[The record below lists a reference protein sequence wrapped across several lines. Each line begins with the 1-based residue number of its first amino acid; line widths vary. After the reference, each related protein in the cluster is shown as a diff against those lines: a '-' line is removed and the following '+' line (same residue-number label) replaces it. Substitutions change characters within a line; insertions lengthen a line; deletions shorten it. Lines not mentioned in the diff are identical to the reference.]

1 MRKQV
6 LVWASFLG
14 TTAIILGAFGAH
26 GLRELIDAKSLDV
39 FKTGVE
45 YQMYHAL
52 FLLFLG
58 VQTIFTDKQTKVILT
73 TILLG
78 ILFFSGSLYLLA
90 TNNITS
96 VDFKVLGPITP
107 IGGLFLIISWV
118 LVCYGIFKKTP
129 KKIQ

>member
-1 MRKQV
+1 MKKQV
-6 LVWASFLG
+6 LVWASLLG

-26 GLRELIDAKSLDV
+26 GLRELIDTKSLDV

-58 VQTIFTDKQTKVILT
+58 VQTVFTDKQTKVILT

-78 ILFFSGSLYLLA
+78 ILFFSGSLYLLS
-90 TNNITS
+90 TNNITPI
-96 VDFKVLGPITP
+96 DFRVLGPITP
-107 IGGLFLIISWV
+107 IGGLFLIISWI